1 MLDIQKFLWKP
12 QIEVS
17 TQGKVSY
24 FKFWPIPAGLGHSI
38 GNMLRRTLLAYNP
51 AISVTGLKIKGIPH
65 EYTTIDGVKES
76 VLQIM
81 LNFKDLRFK
90 GDLPE
95 NPLWVTKKFK
105 GIGKYYVE
113 DLDLPAGV
121 EILTDNTYLFEITDP
136 KLKLELSFRLEKGY
150 RYLSLEELKKREKQA
165 AEDVMEGK
173 EIDMLLIDNDFK
185 IVKTVTYEVEEVMAD
200 FSSEPNDYVTIKIEP
215 ISDKIDPK
223 DLISFAGEIVTSYSK
238 FFIFPESYVDT
249 SMFVDEDEIE
259 TSSTEEVEIKEIKKT
274 PIDSLTGLSERTRN
288 ALIKNK
294 IEFVEDLE
302 KTTRSELLSLK
313 WVGKKAVDE
322 IQEALEREWK
332 QLWSAR

>member
-1 MLDIQKFLWKP
+1 MLDVQKFLGKP

-17 TQGKVSY
+17 KKDNVTN
-24 FKFWPIPAGLGHSI
+24 FRFWPIPAGLWHSI
-38 GNMLRRTLLAYNP
+38 WNMIRRTLLAYNP
-51 AISVTGLKIKGIPH
+51 AVSVTGLKIKDVPH

-90 GDLPE
+90 WDLPE
-95 NPLWVTKKFK
+95 NPTWFTQTFK
-105 GIGKYYVE
+105 GIWKYYVE
-113 DLDLPAGV
+113 DLKLPAGI
-121 EILTDNTYLFEITDP
+121 EILTDKAYLFEITDP
-136 KLKLELSFRLEKGY
+136 NTELVISIRLEKWY
-150 RYLSLEELKKREKQA
+150 RYISLEELKKREKKLS
-165 AEDVMEGK
+165 ENDMEWK
-173 EIDMLLIDNDFK
+173 DIDMLLIDNDFK
-185 IVKTVTYEVEEVMAD
+185 VVKNVSYNVEEIMSD
-200 FSSEPNDYVTIKIEP
+200 FSSEPSDYINIKVEP
-215 ISDKIDPK
+215 ISDKVDPK
-223 DLISFAGEIVTSYSK
+223 DLVSFAGEIVTSYSK
-238 FFIFPESYVDT
+238 FFVFPESYVDG
-249 SMFVDEDEIE
+249 SLFVDEDEI
-259 TSSTEEVEIKEIKKT
+259 SNVANEEVEIKEVKKT
-274 PIDSLTGLSERTRN
+274 PIDSLTWLSERTRN